1 MIAPALG
8 DIQRDVRADAA
19 TTQVIM
25 LITFLG
31 FALGPFLFASL
42 AETYGRRPVWV
53 MGNVW
58 FVLWNAVVPLG
69 RVQGLM
75 IFARLMAGVGASV
88 DIAVSMSSSRLLPH
102 R

>member
-8 DIQRDVRADAA
+8 DIQRDVGIDA
-19 TTQVIM
+19 TITQVIM
-25 LITFLG
+25 LVTFLG

-42 AETYGRRPVWV
+42 AETYGQRPVWM

-58 FVLWNAVVPLG
+58 FILWNAVVPLG
-69 RVQGLM
+69 RIEGLM

-88 DIAVSMSSSRLLPH
+88 DITVSYPAVC
-102 R
+102 